1 MYFHPSSF
9 MGWFKF
15 KSSCFKTDL
24 LDVRRWRGRDDL
36 DPGAGVR
43 HEEHGHEP
51 HRGRAPRDDQRVRH
65 RRLWTGAQ
73 YTSPCFVPIFDRLT
87 NIFYRLK
94 LFLFD
99 QIEFPEFCDMM
110 ASKMSDN
117 DDEEAVRWEQL
128 FSRKTFISLQLST
141 GTFALA
147 FSHIIHKF
155 PDSCNDFWRE
165 FSFIH
170 CNSFAVTEKIWPSI
184 TSQLQRI
191 QKLTWVRFSKVQD
204 IRMSCWLHK

>member
-1 MYFHPSSF
+1 MYFHPSWCGLSS
-9 MGWFKF
+9 KF

-65 RRLWTGAQ
+65 RRLRTGAQ
-73 YTSPCFVPIFDRLT
+73 YIFPLFCSHFRPANKYFLPT
-87 NIFYRLK
+87 KI
-94 LFLFD
+94 FLFD

-147 FSHIIHKF
+147 FSHIFISF
-155 PDSCNDFWRE
+155 QILAMISRE
-165 FSFIH
+165 NLVLFTAILLLLLIKYDLQSP
-170 CNSFAVTEKIWPSI
+170 PS
-184 TSQLQRI
+184 SSGY
-191 QKLTWVRFSKVQD
+191 KN
-204 IRMSCWLHK
+204 

>member
-1 MYFHPSSF
+1 
-9 MGWFKF
+9 MGWF

-24 LDVRRWRGRDDL
+24 LDVRRWRGRDNL
-36 DPGAGVR
+36 YPGAGVR

-65 RRLWTGAQ
+65 RRLRTGAQ
-73 YTSPCFVPIFDRLT
+73 YTTHFSSVCPNNKYSLPT
-87 NIFYRLK
+87 K

-147 FSHIIHKF
+147 FSHMF
-155 PDSCNDFWRE
+155 T
-165 FSFIH
+165 SFQILAMI
-170 CNSFAVTEKIWPSI
+170 SGESLVLFTAILLLLLIKYDLRSPPS
-184 TSQLQRI
+184 SSGY
-191 QKLTWVRFSKVQD
+191 KN
-204 IRMSCWLHK
+204 